1 MFLENFSAPGII
13 SLRQYILASIPLFIT
28 NIVREIT
35 FQTYILPKHTQSY
48 N

>member
-13 SLRQYILASIPLFIT
+13 SLRQYILASIPLFVT
-28 NIVREIT
+28 NIVTEVT
-35 FQTYILPKHTQSY
+35 FQAYILPKHTGSY